1 MVSIAVGLKDGVVLR
16 SLTPADVP
24 ALTEAYRSSREH
36 LEPWDPAR
44 DESFFT
50 IAGQQAEFDMLLAA
64 QEAGMAL
71 PLVLTDGSQIIG
83 RVNLSGIIR
92 GAFQSANLGYW
103 VDARYAGRGLM
114 TAAVSAV
121 AQIADQQLHLHRIQ
135 AATLLHNV
143 ASQSVLT
150 KCGFVEFGVA
160 PDYLRIAGRWQDHR
174 LFQRIL
180 AP

>member
-1 MVSIAVGLKDGVVLR
+1 MSVEVGLKDGVVLR
-16 SLTPADVP
+16 SLTNRDAS
-24 ALTEAYRSSREH
+24 ALTEAYRSNRVH

-50 IAGQQAEFDMLLAA
+50 IPGQQPEIDTLLAA
-64 QEAGMAL
+64 RETGAAL
-71 PLVLTDGSQIIG
+71 PLVLTDGSRIIG

-103 VDARYAGRGLM
+103 ADARYAGRGLM

-121 AQIADQQLHLHRIQ
+121 AQIAEQQLHLHRIQ